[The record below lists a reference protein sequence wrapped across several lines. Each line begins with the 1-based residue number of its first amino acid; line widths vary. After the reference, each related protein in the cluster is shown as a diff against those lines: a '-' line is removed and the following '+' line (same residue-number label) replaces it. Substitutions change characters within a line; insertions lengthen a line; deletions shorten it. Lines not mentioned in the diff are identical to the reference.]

1 MVTVDVRPNP
11 VALQTTTEPR
21 KCPIRTPVCRRA
33 ICARP
38 RRRAFSDCPAST
50 LEKHRTYGTGPTYR
64 KLGGR
69 VVYAL
74 EDLTAWVDRGAK
86 TSTSDPGA
94 GTVLPAKRHT
104 PIPYA
109 GKERR

>member
-1 MVTVDVRPNP
+1 MPDPNAGLP
-11 VALQTTTEPR
+11 PR
-21 KCPIRTPVCRRA
+21 YLYTSEA
-33 ICARP
+33 ARFVGLSA
-38 RRRAFSDCPAST
+38 RT
-50 LEKHRTYGTGPTYR
+50 LEKHRIYGTGPIYR

-74 EDLTAWVDRGAK
+74 EDLKAWVDRGAK
-86 TSTSDPGA
+86 RSTSDPGI

-109 GKERR
+109 GKERRSSDSKPPRRSSRPRARRT